1 LLTPTPR
8 AAILLFT
15 RPAGEEA
22 THKPLA
28 GQGGRSAGAAI
39 AAQLIDR
46 ATVTAR
52 QAGVDFLCVESG
64 TQVGRTFGQRLTSA
78 LSYGFELG
86 YEQLVVI
93 GNDCPQLTP
102 ALVRQAVRTLHSTD
116 AVLGPATD
124 GGVYLLGVSRRFFEA
139 ETWATLPWQ
148 TPRLGAALRR
158 CLHQSGAAV
167 ATLRPLAD
175 VDTAHDFA
183 GLLARLPADAFRA
196 RLHGILAAG
205 QLLRPMLR
213 PRPSVAAGAAPLPQ
227 RGPPAF

>member
-1 LLTPTPR
+1 MLIPTPR

-46 ATVTAR
+46 ATFTAR

-78 LSYGFELG
+78 LTYGFGLG

-102 ALVRQAVRTLHSTD
+102 TLVRQAVRALHTTD

-124 GGVYLLGVSRRFFEA
+124 GGVYLLGVNRRFFEA
-139 ETWATLPWQ
+139 ETWASLPWQ

-158 CLHQSGAAV
+158 CLHRTGAV
-167 ATLRPLAD
+167 VLALPRLSD
-175 VDTAHDFA
+175 ADNAHDLA
-183 GLLARLPADAFRA
+183 GILTQLPAGSFRS
-196 RLHGILAAG
+196 RLHR
-205 QLLRPMLR
+205 LLTSHQPIPARR
-213 PRPSVAAGAAPLPQ
+213 PRRRVAPAAAPLPQ
-227 RGPPAF
+227 RGPPAC